1 MFPIQLHF
9 NDSNTF
15 VYRTV
20 HQPEP
25 AGTLQLKVDVYS
37 PPEATDNESPVLVYF
52 HSGGLTA
59 GSRQLNS
66 WFPTWILDH
75 ALSLGFTFIIPDYT
89 LLVPGNAHDLLED
102 VKVLTNW
109 LHTDLNK
116 ALQGTGLRDVRTEDI
131 VVVGQS
137 AGGYLAYLMSTHI
150 NPPPK
155 AVAIFYGMGG
165 DFLSDMHVVPKK
177 EKFQHWAP
185 FLTDPRP
192 FETLENR
199 GREEGIILGCSTEDE
214 TRVQYFSWMLQNAIF
229 LDRLLGIPGISA
241 ELGAM
246 PRVER
251 EAYIIHSAARKFLP
265 QLLIGPDFPPSYLVH
280 GGVDTAVL
288 AEESRNV
295 VRKLEEFG
303 VEHIYKEFG
312 DLEHGFDWHDCPR
325 RPELD
330 DVIPFLLR
338 HVNGS

>member
-1 MFPIQLHF
+1 MIEPPQP
-9 NDSNTF
+9 NTF

-25 AGTLQLKVDVYS
+25 AGRLQLKVDVYS
-37 PPEATDNESPVLVYF
+37 PPKATDNKSPVLVYF

-75 ALSLGFTFIIPDYT
+75 ALSLGFTFVIPDYT
-89 LLVPGNAHDLLED
+89 LLMPGNAHDMLED
-102 VKVLTNW
+102 VKGLANW

-116 ALQGTGLRDVRTEDI
+116 ALQDVGLRDVRTEDT

-137 AGGYLAYLMSTHI
+137 AGGYLAYLMSIHI

-155 AVAIFYGMGG
+155 AIAVFYGMGG

-177 EKFQHWAP
+177 
-185 FLTDPRP
+185 P
-192 FETLENR
+192 FEALESR

-214 TRVQYFSWMLQNAIF
+214 TRVHYFSWMLQNAIF

-241 ELGAM
+241 GL
-246 PRVER
+246 RVMSRAER
-251 EAYIIHSAARKFLP
+251 EEYMSSLEARKFLP
-265 QLLIGPDFPPSYLVH
+265 QLLIGPNFPPSYLVH
-280 GGVDTAVL
+280 GGADTAVR

-295 VRKLEEFG
+295 ARKLEELG
-303 VEHIYKEFG
+303 VEHVYKEFG
-312 DLEHGFDWHDCPR
+312 DLEHGFDWLDCPR

-338 HVNGS
+338 HVNRS